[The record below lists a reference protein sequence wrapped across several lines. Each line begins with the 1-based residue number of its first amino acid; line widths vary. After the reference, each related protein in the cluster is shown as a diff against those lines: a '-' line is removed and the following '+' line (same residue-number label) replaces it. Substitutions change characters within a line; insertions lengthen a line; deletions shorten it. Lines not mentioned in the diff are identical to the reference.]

1 MCKPTNTLL
10 TPTFPI
16 SVNYPT
22 KTKSLCLYVIEP
34 GRPKSTIFVKYSSQD
49 PTVLWFLFQMI
60 FRLGNLLHLL

>member
-49 PTVLWFLFQMI
+49 PTVL
-60 FRLGNLLHLL
+60 